1 MSATDT
7 DTTYNGYANYETW
20 NLMLWM
26 HNEEDLYNAL
36 HGNMTVYA
44 RCGASIADI
53 QYIFRS
59 AITRKYGQPIT
70 PDGVSVDDDKVDW
83 REIKKC
89 LMDDFAI

>member
-1 MSATDT
+1 MSAT

-36 HGNMTVYA
+36 HGNMVVYA

-59 AITRKYGQPIT
+59 AISRKYGKPIT
-70 PDGVSVDDDKVDW
+70 PDGVSVDDDAVDW

-89 LMDDFAI
+89 LMDDFKM

>member
-1 MSATDT
+1 MSATDP
-7 DTTYNGYANYETW
+7 TYNGYANYETW

-26 HNEEDLYNAL
+26 HNEEFLYNAL
-36 HGNMTVYA
+36 CGNMRVYA

-59 AITRKYGQPIT
+59 AISRKYGKPIT
-70 PDGVSVDDDKVDW
+70 PDGVSVNDKKVNW

-89 LMDDFAI
+89 LMNDFKV

>member
-1 MSATDT
+1 MSAT

-26 HNEEDLYNAL
+26 HNEEDLYRAL
-36 HGNMTVYA
+36 HGNMVVYA

-53 QYIFRS
+53 QYIFRC
-59 AITRKYGQPIT
+59 AITLKYGKPIT
-70 PDGVSVDDDKVDW
+70 PDGVSVNDKKVNW

-89 LMDDFAI
+89 LMNDFKV